1 MSAIDVQG
9 LGVEVGN
16 QWILRGINLTVE
28 RGSFCAI
35 TGPSGSGK
43 STFLRLLLGQLRP
56 AEGRVLLEGV
66 PMPDHPTPDR
76 GVVFQNYSVFAHRTA
91 LDNIL
96 LGLKFKHAPHTG
108 WVFGDALRGLRDRSM
123 QALADVGLEK
133 AAQKYPHELSGGMCQ
148 RLAIA
153 QAMIARPK
161 LLLLDEPFGA
171 LDPTNRTQLQLL
183 VRDLWRNTGATIVMV
198 THDEAEAQTLATKL
212 LRFEPCR
219 ESGHTRIRI
228 QTPPTVSIGTPAVR
242 ALDRGTIAPKRR
254 KQKRK
259 ARNRR

>member
-16 QWILRGINLTVE
+16 QWILRGVNLTVE
-28 RGSFCAI
+28 KGSFCAV

-43 STFLRLLLGQLRP
+43 STFVRLLLGQIRP
-56 AEGRVLLEGV
+56 TEGRVLLEGME
-66 PMPDHPTPDR
+66 MPDHPTPDR
-76 GVVFQNYSVFAHRTA
+76 GVVFQNYSVFAHKTA

-96 LGLKFKHAPHTG
+96 LGLRFKHAPRTG
-108 WVFGDALRGLRDRSM
+108 WVFGDALKVLRERAM
-123 QALADVGLEK
+123 QALADVGLET
-133 AAQKYPHELSGGMCQ
+133 AALKYPHELSGGMCQ

-183 VRDLWRNTGATIVMV
+183 VRELWRDTGATVVMV
-198 THDEAEAQTLATKL
+198 THDAAEAQTLATKL

-219 ESGHTRIRI
+219 KAGHTRIRI
-228 QTPPTVSIGTPAVR
+228 QAPPTVSVGAPIARTLERGALTPKLA
-242 ALDRGTIAPKRR
+242 